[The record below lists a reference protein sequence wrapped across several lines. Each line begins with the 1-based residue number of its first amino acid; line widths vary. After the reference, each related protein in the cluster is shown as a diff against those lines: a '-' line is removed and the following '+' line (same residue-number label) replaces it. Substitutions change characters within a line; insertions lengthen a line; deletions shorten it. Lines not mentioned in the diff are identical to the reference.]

1 MATKSATI
9 KELKWSSWSTLP
21 IGRYEQIREILRSET
36 EHPDVEI
43 LSVLC
48 DCDIDTILNMP
59 MVDLMALKDQA
70 MFITKP
76 IKVKD
81 RLKFNSIK
89 IDGVKYDINADFRKV
104 TTAQFIDFQTF
115 YKDYENHYANVLACI
130 IVPEGHKYNEG
141 YDALE
146 LAETFKEK
154 LDIETAENVC
164 FFFARRS
171 ERSLKSVMTSLIFR
185 TAKIAMKTKDS
196 RVLEAMKGLATER
209 EHITGLGK
217 LMKLLTQN

>member
-9 KELKWSSWSTLP
+9 KQLKWSSWSTLP
-21 IGRYEQIREILRSET
+21 ISRYEKIREILRSDT

-43 LSVLC
+43 LAVLC
-48 DCDIDTILNMP
+48 DCDLDTILNMP
-59 MVDLMALKDQA
+59 MVELMALKEQA
-70 MFITKP
+70 MFIGKP
-76 IKVKD
+76 IKIKD
-81 RLKFNSIK
+81 RLSFDSIK
-89 IDGVKYDINADFRKV
+89 IDGTKYIINADFRKV

-130 IVPEGHKYNEG
+130 IVPEGHTYNDG

-146 LAETFKEK
+146 LADTFKEK

-171 ERSLKSVMTSLIFR
+171 ERSLKSAMTSLIFR
-185 TAKIAMKTKDS
+185 MAKMAMKTRD
-196 RVLEAMKGLATER
+196 RRIVEAMKEIAKER

-217 LMKLLTQN
+217 LMKSLIRN